1 MFRKVKTN
9 RYTKNSSESF
19 GELKYN
25 KDDTANFLKIEILKA
40 NNRMTKITNSMNA
53 TKSWLGV
60 MKRKL
65 VNTEKWIRN
74 NLDTMTIGLI
84 PEVRIPE
91 EERE

>member
-53 TKSWLGV
+53 TKS
-60 MKRKL
+60 
-65 VNTEKWIRN
+65 
-74 NLDTMTIGLI
+74 
-84 PEVRIPE
+84 
-91 EERE
+91 